1 MTTTTTTEKKLL
13 LVAGFG
19 TIAIELVKAAR
30 ANGREVIVFSFDKD
44 NTNEFKK
51 MEIEVYDYAVFE
63 IQQMIDKGLAL
74 GIKELTFIGKIPKST
89 FFKNL
94 HKLNREFLEEVW
106 KLKDLSD
113 YSLHLKLADKIENTY
128 GGKIIDQSLY
138 IKHLF
143 PGKEIFTIAKPSTI
157 DLEEIE
163 FGLKMAKANAALDI
177 GQTVITRNK
186 SVIAVE
192 AIEGTNSC
200 IKRAK
205 KLIGIFDR
213 NKKIYVS
220 KVSKPNQ
227 DKRFD
232 IPTIGLETIKAM
244 PKGSYMS
251 FEANETFFIDQ
262 EKAIELAD
270 KKNICIAS
278 FDISSY

>member
-1 MTTTTTTEKKLL
+1 MTTITNTKKLL

-19 TIAIELVKAAR
+19 SIVIELVKKAHAE
-30 ANGREVIVFSFDKD
+30 GREVIVFSFDKD
-44 NTNEFKK
+44 NTRTLKK
-51 MEIEVYDYAVFE
+51 IDIEVYDYAVFE
-63 IQQMIDKGLAL
+63 IQEMIDKGLEL

-94 HKLNREFLEEVW
+94 HKLNKEFLQEIW
-106 KLKDLSD
+106 QLKDLSD
-113 YSLHLKLADKIENTY
+113 DSLHFKVADKIENTY
-128 GGKIIDQSLY
+128 GAKIIDQSKY

-143 PGKEIFTIAKPSTI
+143 PGKQVFTVITPSPK

-163 FGLKMAKANAALDI
+163 YGLSMAKGSASLDI
-177 GQTVITRNK
+177 GQTVVTRNK

-192 AIEGTNSC
+192 AIEGTNAC

-205 KLIGIFDR
+205 KLISIFDR

-232 IPTIGLETIKAM
+232 IPTIGLETIKSM
-244 PKGSYMS
+244 PKDSFLA

-262 EKAIELAD
+262 EKSIELANR
-270 KKNICIAS
+270 KRICIVAL
-278 FDISSY
+278 DIS